1 MVVDALQAWL
11 VGKLAGTIGDDIFL
25 QPYKELD
32 MLETSKKILLIGAS
46 LIALAGSAPAMAAS
60 AENTRSTVS
69 EQSQQQVNINN
80 ASAADIAKSLKG
92 IGLKT
97 AEAIVAY
104 RDAHGAFKS
113 LESIT
118 MVKGIGSKTLKK
130 NSARILLQ

>member
-1 MVVDALQAWL
+1 
-11 VGKLAGTIGDDIFL
+11 
-25 QPYKELD
+25 
-32 MLETSKKILLIGAS
+32 MLETSKKMLLIGAS
-46 LIALAGSAPAMAAS
+46 LIALAGSAPALAAS
-60 AENTRSTVS
+60 AEKTSSSVA
-69 EQSQQQVNINN
+69 EQAQQQVNINS

-118 MVKGIGSKTLKK
+118 MVKGVGSKTLKK
-130 NSARILLQ
+130 NSARILLK